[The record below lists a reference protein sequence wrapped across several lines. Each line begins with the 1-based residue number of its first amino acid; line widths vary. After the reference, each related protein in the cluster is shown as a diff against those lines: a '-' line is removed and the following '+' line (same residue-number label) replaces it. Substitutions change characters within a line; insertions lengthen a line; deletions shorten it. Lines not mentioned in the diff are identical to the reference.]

1 MHKYMS
7 PGAICEVYLTAE
19 QQAILADKIKSEPQ
33 TRPMASFG
41 KQVERAVGG
50 GWVTVYN
57 QQLQDLIV
65 FAKRHRMHGL
75 AENEEQ
81 T

>member
-1 MHKYMS
+1 
-7 PGAICEVYLTAE
+7 
-19 QQAILADKIKSEPQ
+19 
-33 TRPMASFG
+33 
-41 KQVERAVGG
+41 VERVVGG

-57 QQLQDLIV
+57 RQLQDLIV
-65 FAKRHRMHGL
+65 LAKRHRMYGL